1 MTRQERAAMQ
11 AMSEWLSD
19 EHELGHPPAEIE
31 CAGTFD
37 LHEMHYYMFRYKKS
51 RIDREWLLG
60 VCGGY
65 ADDGLTHCGHV
76 FSEMEPFDPA
86 TAEEKSVAMV
96 EMIREYWMAQ
106 AKQELERR
114 EEPEKAAAEGEEHT
128 GSFVGFV
135 LLSSCEWEKET
146 FCRDLLQEWG
156 VAVEETEEE
165 SSIEGDSF
173 VFEAD
178 GMLAAVSLMP
188 APIPNGE
195 AEENA
200 ANNYLWPEA
209 VETTK
214 GHTAHLII
222 AVLGKDHSPY
232 DAGELFVKLC
242 STCLNQKNALGVYT
256 SGTVFEPA
264 FYHDAAR
271 MMQDG
276 SLPIL
281 NWIYFGL
288 YQGKEGISGYT
299 YGMTLLGKEE
309 IEVLEANTSPSD
321 LRNFL
326 VDIAY
331 YVLSSDVTLH
341 DGETIGFSEDQKLP
355 ISRSEGVAVDGY
367 SLKIGY
373 PNDGVDSDSSS
384 TRGETT

>member
-1 MTRQERAAMQ
+1 MTQQEQAALQSMK
-11 AMSEWLSD
+11 EWLSD
-19 EHELGHPPAEIE
+19 SHELGHPPAEIE
-31 CAGTFD
+31 CVGTFE
-37 LHEMHYYMFRYKKS
+37 LHEMRYYMLRYRKTRLS
-51 RIDREWLLG
+51 RKWLLG

-65 ADDGLTHCGHV
+65 TDDGTTHCGHV
-76 FSEMEPFDPA
+76 FSEMEPYDPA
-86 TAEEKSVAMV
+86 TAQQKAIAMV

-114 EEPEKAAAEGEEHT
+114 EAAAENSPDQQEGV

-135 LLSSCEWEKET
+135 LLSSCEWEKKE
-146 FCRDLLQEWG
+146 FCRQMLEVWG
-156 VAVEETEEE
+156 ISVEESGEGN
-165 SSIEGDSF
+165 SAEGDSF
-173 VFEAD
+173 VFEAN

-188 APIPNGE
+188 TPIPNGE

-209 VETTK
+209 VETTR
-214 GHTAHLII
+214 GHTAHLMI

-288 YQGKEGISGYT
+288 YQGEHGICGYT
-299 YGMTLLGKEE
+299 YGMTLFGKEE
-309 IEVLEANTSPSD
+309 MEVLEADASPED
-321 LRNFL
+321 VRNFL
-326 VDIAY
+326 VDLAY
-331 YVLSSDVTLH
+331 YVLSSDVVLH
-341 DGETIGFSEDQKLP
+341 DGETIDFSEEQKLP
-355 ISRSEGVAVDGY
+355 IVCSEGIAVDGN

-373 PNDGVDSDSSS
+373 P
-384 TRGETT
+384 EP